1 MVSSYILVR
10 KSSQET
16 NRETPS
22 EVKFNNLS
30 SLKVLFF
37 HQQQQQKKE
46 SIFFSGLNAK
56 FVILLHAD
64 ETEIAK
70 RKLK

>member
-37 HQQQQQKKE
+37 HQQQKKR
-46 SIFFSGLNAK
+46 IHFFSGLNAK

>member
-37 HQQQQQKKE
+37 HQQQKKKE